1 MLSLC
6 SKFCEHF
13 CLAMWPVQLTYTC
26 DAARTLWLPL
36 STYKTYISGLFVFPR
51 NLKSLIFFFLDTEG
65 EKFPTFIAIK
75 FSLKIHLGQYVS
87 KTFLLQM
94 LSMRSYAM
102 CHFPNTSISYA
113 ESSGSLP
120 SGWSPGDTPGSRR
133 ISALKQSKLLRERQ

>member
-1 MLSLC
+1 MLLLC
-6 SKFCEHF
+6 SKFCEKF

-26 DAARTLWLPL
+26 DAAHTLWLLL
-36 STYKTYISGLFVFPR
+36 SPYKSYISGVFVFPR

-65 EKFPTFIAIK
+65 VKFPTFTAIK
-75 FSLKIHLGQYVS
+75 FSLTIHLGQYVS
-87 KTFLLQM
+87 KTFLVQM

-102 CHFPNTSISYA
+102 CHIPDTSISYA

-120 SGWSPGDTPGSRR
+120 SGWSPGETMGNPG